1 MTQSSTLDVSKQH
14 AVVQF
19 RKRLISVELSMEE
32 QLARGTF
39 ESVVQDFVVVP
50 YLIDLES
57 TNGTQLNGKKIDPA
71 RYIELRSGD
80 LIKFGS
86 SEFVLMQK

>member
-1 MTQSSTLDVSKQH
+1 
-14 AVVQF
+14 
-19 RKRLISVELSMEE
+19 MEE

-39 ESVVQDFVVVP
+39 ESVIQEFVVVP
-50 YLIDLES
+50 YLMDLES
-57 TNGTQLNGKKIDPA
+57 TNGTQLNGKKIDSA

-86 SEFVLMQK
+86 SEFVLM